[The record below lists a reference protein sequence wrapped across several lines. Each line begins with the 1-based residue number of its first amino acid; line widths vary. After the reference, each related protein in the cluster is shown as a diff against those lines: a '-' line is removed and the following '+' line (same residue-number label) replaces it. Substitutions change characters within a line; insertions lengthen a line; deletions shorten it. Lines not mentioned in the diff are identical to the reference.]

1 MNNNGKLPD
10 DARLGVVALNAR
22 DLQGLVAF
30 YADTLGM
37 ALLQEEEQ
45 GVLLGAGERPLLR
58 LVHRPN
64 GPARLPRSSG
74 LYHFAILLP
83 SRRDL
88 AETLWRLAG
97 RHVEFQGFSDHL
109 VSEAIYLADPEGN
122 GIELYR
128 DRPRAE
134 WPYRGDALQMATLPL
149 DTDDLLA
156 EADGQAEA
164 LAGGTTIGH
173 VHLHVGDLARAEA
186 FYRSVI
192 GFDLVLRYGPSAAFL
207 SAGGYHHHLGL
218 NVWAGR
224 DVPSPPDDSPG
235 LRWYELLLPDEAAL
249 TGLLERARA
258 AGLSPE
264 SDGEA
269 YFLPEPAGARIR
281 VTVQTP
287 A

>member
-1 MNNNGKLPD
+1 MNDNGRLPD

-156 EADGQAEA
+156 EADGPAEA

>member
-1 MNNNGKLPD
+1 MNDNGRLPD

-258 AGLSPE
+258 AGLSPNPTARPI
-264 SDGEA
+264 SCPSRPA
-269 YFLPEPAGARIR
+269 PEYA
-281 VTVQTP
+281 
-287 A
+287 

>member
-156 EADGQAEA
+156 EADGPAEA

-249 TGLLERARA
+249 MALLERARA

>member
-1 MNNNGKLPD
+1 
-10 DARLGVVALNAR
+10 
-22 DLQGLVAF
+22 
-30 YADTLGM
+30 
-37 ALLQEEEQ
+37 
-45 GVLLGAGERPLLR
+45 
-58 LVHRPN
+58 
-64 GPARLPRSSG
+64 

-156 EADGQAEA
+156 EADGPAEA

>member
-1 MNNNGKLPD
+1 LPD

-156 EADGQAEA
+156 EADGPAEA

>member
-1 MNNNGKLPD
+1 MNDNGRLPD
-10 DARLGVVALNAR
+10 DARLGVVTLNVV
-22 DLQGLVAF
+22 DLQGAVAF
-30 YADTLGM
+30 YADALGM
-37 ALLQEEEQ
+37 ALLQEEER
-45 GVLLGAGERPLLR
+45 GVLLGAGEWPLLR

-64 GPARLPRSSG
+64 GPARLPRASG

-88 AETLWRLAG
+88 AAILWRLAG
-97 RHVEFQGFSDHL
+97 RNVQFQGFSDHL

-128 DRPRAE
+128 DRPREE

-156 EADGQAEA
+156 EASGPAEA
-164 LAGGTTIGH
+164 LANGTTIGH
-173 VHLHVGDLARAEA
+173 VHLHVGDLTRAEA
-186 FYRSVI
+186 FYRSVV

-224 DVPSPPDDSPG
+224 DVPPPPEDSPG
-235 LRWYELLLPDEAAL
+235 LRWYELLLPDEASLSA
-249 TGLLERARA
+249 LLERARA

-264 SDGEA
+264 ADGDA
-269 YFLPEPAGARIR
+269 YYLPEPAGARIR
-281 VTVQTP
+281 VTVQSP
-287 A
+287 G

>member
-1 MNNNGKLPD
+1 MNDNGRLPD